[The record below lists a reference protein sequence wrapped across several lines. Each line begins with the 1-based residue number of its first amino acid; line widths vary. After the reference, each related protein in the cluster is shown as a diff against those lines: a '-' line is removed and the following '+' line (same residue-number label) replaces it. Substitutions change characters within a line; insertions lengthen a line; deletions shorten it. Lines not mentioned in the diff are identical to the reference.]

1 MFERKKTPGA
11 KELDIEAPKT
21 VGGHP
26 KQKKVRPLTI
36 KEHAVV
42 EGKLKGK
49 KNVDIGLTVY
59 NTSNPTNAVNMVS
72 SALRREVVQNEI
84 EKRLAAQNIYV
95 DRHLKNIDNLAFK
108 SKKDDVKLRA
118 SQDLADRAGA
128 HYKYVAEDN
137 KESLN
142 NQLSD
147 EAFLAIMD
155 KHKANT

>member
-1 MFERKKTPGA
+1 MSSTHPMGGCPKVKKT
-11 KELDIEAPKT
+11 
-21 VGGHP
+21 
-26 KQKKVRPLTI
+26 RPLTI
-36 KEHAVV
+36 KEHAVI

-49 KNVDIGLTVY
+49 TNTDIGLTVY
-59 NTSNPTNAVNMVS
+59 NTQNPTNANNMVGA
-72 SALRREVVQNEI
+72 ALRREVVQNEI
-84 EKRLAAQNIYV
+84 EKRLAAQNIFV

-128 HYKYVAEDN
+128 HYKYVADEN